1 MIPTTTRRLIGTTPP
16 PNVLERKKN
25 RRNLAEMIV
34 LRGLD
39 PPAHLQKSSWER
51 IDCRVKPGHNR
62 IS

>member
-1 MIPTTTRRLIGTTPP
+1 LIGTTAA